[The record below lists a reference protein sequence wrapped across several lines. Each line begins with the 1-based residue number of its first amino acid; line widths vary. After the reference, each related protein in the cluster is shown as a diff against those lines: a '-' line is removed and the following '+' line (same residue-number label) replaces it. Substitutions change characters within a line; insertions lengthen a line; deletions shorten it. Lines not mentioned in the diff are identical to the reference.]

1 MEELNPSPL
10 SDNTNLSSPGS
21 NSQFYERVMVGDKKM
36 FKCLSPGCGKTFKF
50 KSDMERHVVIH
61 TNTRPYACAHPS
73 CGKTFKR
80 PDALKSHMETHN
92 EEVHL
97 ECPVP
102 GCKAQFQ
109 KKSALQYHLLKHQ
122 KPNHFL
128 CSFQG
133 CHQTFTSYN
142 DLKQHQKKDCQS
154 KRASAA
160 TQKIEKKTTP
170 VQEADETF
178 VFDISD
184 DSSKDF
190 ENFSWNEEEEEELQ
204 ILSSPT
210 KKLHTN
216 ETGMRVPLQKTDSFD
231 FSERSSAG
239 PLPEKDKQDYTT
251 SGFIQSICKQLL
263 QENAKLKK
271 ELEDKM
277 NSIQSK
283 YGDDTRINS
292 LLTQALDFQVQEK
305 DPISKH

>member
-1 MEELNPSPL
+1 MEELHPSPL

-21 NSQFYERVMVGDKKM
+21 NSQYYERVMVGDKKL

-122 KPNHFL
+122 QPNHFL

-142 DLKQHQKKDCQS
+142 DLKQHQKKDCKS
-154 KRASAA
+154 KKSSAMQKSSPK
-160 TQKIEKKTTP
+160 TQE
-170 VQEADETF
+170 EETF

-190 ENFSWNEEEEEELQ
+190 ENFSWNDDEELQ

-210 KKLHTN
+210 KKLHTT
-216 ETGMRVPLQKTDSFD
+216 ESEVRVPLQKNDSFD
-231 FSERSSAG
+231 FSERSTGAQSR
-239 PLPEKDKQDYTT
+239 PSLSEKDNNTP
-251 SGFIQSICKQLL
+251 GFIQSICKQLL

-283 YGDDTRINS
+283 YGDDSRLNS
-292 LLTQALDFQVQEK
+292 LLTQALDFQVEETEA
-305 DPISKH
+305 ISKP